1 MKMMFKRR
9 YFLLLAA
16 LFFCFGALL
25 FFFVHEGRL
34 LLPEEE
40 PAARYNIQVIFK
52 ALANPP
58 DFWRVVE
65 QGVQSAAAEYGV
77 NCEVTAPPMEKD
89 VDRQI
94 ELVREAIAKHPD
106 AIILAASDYE
116 QMVPVCKEVTDA
128 GILLVTV
135 DSDVNY
141 DGRRCF
147 VGTDNVAMG
156 RKLAELVD
164 EAVPSEQKIGVM
176 GHVEG
181 ARTAVERRDGL
192 IENVAGGADRV
203 AALDYCDGSEIVS
216 RQRTKEMLIAHPEIR
231 CMVGL
236 NESSALGVANAI
248 RDLGLEGEVG
258 LGKADPVHGAGDDPG
273 VRHPEPLQ
281 HGVPERLQ
289 HGFDPPGQ
297 DGARG
302 GQHRQRD
309 HQEGGPLQKGEP
321 EADVPVHERGINQE
335 EKGVMR

>member
-16 LFFCFGALL
+16 LVCCFGALL
-25 FFFVHEGRL
+25 FFFFHEGRA

-94 ELVREAIAKHPD
+94 ELVREAIARHPD

-116 QMVPVCKEVTDA
+116 RMAPVCREVTDA

-135 DSDVNY
+135 DSDVHY

-147 VGTDNVAMG
+147 VGTDNAAMG

-164 EAVPSEQKIGVM
+164 EAVPPGEKIGVM

-192 IENVAGGADRV
+192 LENVTGGPDRV
-203 AALDYCDGSEIVS
+203 AALDYCDGSEILS
-216 RQRTKEMLIAHPEIR
+216 RQRTKEMLLAHPEIR

-258 LGKADPVHGAGDDPG
+258 LIACDSSEKQIQFMEQGTIQAFVIQNPFNMGYLSVSNT
-273 VRHPEPLQ
+273 VSILQ
-281 HGVPERLQ
+281 GGTVPEVVNTDSVIIKKEDLYKK
-289 HGFDPPGQ
+289 
-297 DGARG
+297 
-302 GQHRQRD
+302 
-309 HQEGGPLQKGEP
+309 ENQKLMFPFTSVE
-321 EADVPVHERGINQE
+321 
-335 EKGVMR
+335 

>member
-1 MKMMFKRR
+1 
-9 YFLLLAA
+9 
-16 LFFCFGALL
+16 
-25 FFFVHEGRL
+25 
-34 LLPEEE
+34 
-40 PAARYNIQVIFK
+40 
-52 ALANPP
+52 
-58 DFWRVVE
+58 
-65 QGVQSAAAEYGV
+65 
-77 NCEVTAPPMEKD
+77 MEKD

-116 QMVPVCKEVTDA
+116 RMVPVCKEVTDA

-164 EAVPSEQKIGVM
+164 EAVPPEQKIGVM

-192 IENVAGGADRV
+192 VDNVAGGMERV

-216 RQRTKEMLIAHPEIR
+216 RQRTKEMLIAHPEIC

-248 RDLGLEGEVG
+248 RDLGLEGKVG
-258 LGKADPVHGAGDDPG
+258 LIACDSSEKQIQFMEQGTIQAFVIQNPFNMGYLSVSNT
-273 VRHPEPLQ
+273 VSILQ
-281 HGVPERLQ
+281 GRTVPEVVNTDSVIIKKEDLYKK
-289 HGFDPPGQ
+289 
-297 DGARG
+297 
-302 GQHRQRD
+302 
-309 HQEGGPLQKGEP
+309 ENQKLMFPFTSVE
-321 EADVPVHERGINQE
+321 
-335 EKGVMR
+335 

>member
-1 MKMMFKRR
+1 MMFKRR

-16 LFFCFGALL
+16 LICCFGALL
-25 FFFVHEGRL
+25 FFFFHEGRVL
-34 LLPEEE
+34 LTDEE
-40 PAARYNIQVIFK
+40 PPARYNIQVIFK

-116 QMVPVCKEVTDA
+116 RMVPVCQEAVDA
-128 GILLVTV
+128 GILLITL

-147 VGTDNVAMG
+147 VGTDNYAMG
-156 RKLAELVD
+156 RKLADLVD
-164 EAVPSEQKIGVM
+164 EAVPPGEKIGVM

-192 IENVAGGADRV
+192 LENVAGGADRV
-203 AALDYCDGSEIVS
+203 AALDYCDGSEILS
-216 RQRTKEMLIAHPEIR
+216 RQRAKEMLMAHPEIR

-236 NESSALGVANAI
+236 NESSGLGVANAI
-248 RDLGLEGEVG
+248 QDLGLDGQVQMITCDSSEKQIQFMEQGTTQAFVIQNPFNMG
-258 LGKADPVHGAGDDPG
+258 YLSVSNTVAILQGKT
-273 VRHPEPLQ
+273 
-281 HGVPERLQ
+281 VPEVVNTDSVIIKKEDLYKK
-289 HGFDPPGQ
+289 
-297 DGARG
+297 
-302 GQHRQRD
+302 
-309 HQEGGPLQKGEP
+309 ENQKLMFP
-321 EADVPVHERGINQE
+321 FTSVD
-335 EKGVMR
+335 

>member
-116 QMVPVCKEVTDA
+116 RMVPVCKEVTDA

-164 EAVPSEQKIGVM
+164 EAVPPEQKIGVM

-192 IENVAGGADRV
+192 VGNVAGGMERV

-216 RQRTKEMLIAHPEIR
+216 RQRTKEMLIEHPEIR

-236 NESSALGVANAI
+236 NESSALGVAM
-248 RDLGLEGEVG
+248 RSGTSGW
-258 LGKADPVHGAGDDPG
+258 
-273 VRHPEPLQ
+273 
-281 HGVPERLQ
+281 
-289 HGFDPPGQ
+289 
-297 DGARG
+297 RG
-302 GQHRQRD
+302 RSG
-309 HQEGGPLQKGEP
+309 
-321 EADVPVHERGINQE
+321 
-335 EKGVMR
+335 